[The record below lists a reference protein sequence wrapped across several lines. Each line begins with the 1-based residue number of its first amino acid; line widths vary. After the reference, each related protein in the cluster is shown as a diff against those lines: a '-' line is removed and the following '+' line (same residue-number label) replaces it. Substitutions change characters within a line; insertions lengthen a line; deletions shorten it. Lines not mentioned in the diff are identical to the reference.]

1 MPYAIRAIEFHNV
14 LQEYL
19 LEVSSVW
26 ASFTPFWQFW
36 AFFIKC
42 LLSAVGKW
50 DIFLV
55 VKHSQIEPSRAPSL
69 LIWAIGGL
77 NKNGHDMMAIL
88 YKHEWIWVCHKKS
101 VQRTNAFPHTFSRI
115 RAVFELFGKN
125 KNCFYLQ
132 KEKVIRNTIGLKSK
146 HAKRKSGKNIFFVV

>member
-1 MPYAIRAIEFHNV
+1 MLYAIRAIEFHNV

-77 NKNGHDMMAIL
+77 NKNGHDM
-88 YKHEWIWVCHKKS
+88 IWW
-101 VQRTNAFPHTFSRI
+101 RSRI
-115 RAVFELFGKN
+115 NMNGYGSVTKNLF
-125 KNCFYLQ
+125 
-132 KEKVIRNTIGLKSK
+132 KEQTLSSCER
-146 HAKRKSGKNIFFVV
+146 RFFVVVLMDRSKLFQTLKYKKSDGQNAIVYLKQETIAGQLQFAT